1 MEEDRM
7 KWNDR
12 YSGEEYFFSLGPSK
26 LLAAKIGTICSLI
39 EGRRALD
46 LACGEGRNAI
56 FLAQQGFE
64 VDAIDIAERG
74 LERGRNR
81 AKQLGVAVNFLH
93 ADLEQYRL
101 QRQYDLILDFNFL
114 LRPLIPDMVSALAP
128 RGVILMETILS
139 GPTLQGHHREE
150 FLLQPGELGRLF
162 TGYPGEILLLEEDQK
177 AAQSPVARI
186 MFHKKGLGEA

>member
-1 MEEDRM
+1 M

-12 YSGEEYFFSLGPSK
+12 YSGEEFFFSLGPSK
-26 LLAAKIGTICSLI
+26 LLAAKIETISSLI
-39 EGRRALD
+39 GGKRALD

-64 VDAIDIAERG
+64 VDAVDLAERG
-74 LERGRNR
+74 LERGRRR
-81 AKQLGVAVNFLH
+81 AAQLGVSVNFIH

-101 QRQYDLILDFNFL
+101 QGEYDLLLDFNFL
-114 LRPLIPDMVSALAP
+114 LRPLIPEMVRSLAP
-128 RGVILMETILS
+128 GGVILMETILA

-150 FLLQPGELGRLF
+150 FLLKPGELGRLF
-162 TGYPGEILLLEEDQK
+162 TGYEGEVLLLEEDQE

-186 MFHKKGLGEA
+186 MFRRPSPS